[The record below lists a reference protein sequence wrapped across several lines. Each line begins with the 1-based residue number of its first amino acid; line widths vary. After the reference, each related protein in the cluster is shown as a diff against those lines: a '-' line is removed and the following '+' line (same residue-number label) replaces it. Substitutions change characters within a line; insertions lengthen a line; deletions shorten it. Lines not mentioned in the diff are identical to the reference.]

1 MSTIT
6 APAVPTQDLVTHGRL
21 QASDLPIHSLQL
33 PCARCGRTQA
43 AHGGIPPDCEGFVRP
58 VLPAGHAYVDELAE
72 GDWFRFLSRSG
83 QPAARVARHQPLDLD
98 EETGLL
104 QIRSAVPGTAD
115 VVHLVQRNTIVVVP
129 PTTPPTQVRVATG
142 APGSLPV
149 R

>member
-1 MSTIT
+1 MSTT
-6 APAVPTQDLVTHGRL
+6 TEAALPTQGHATPGRL

-43 AHGGIPPDCEGFVRP
+43 AHGGMPPDCEGFVRP
-58 VLPAGHAYVDELAE
+58 LLPSGHAYVDELAE
-72 GDWFRFLSRSG
+72 GDWFRFLSRNG
-83 QPAARVARHQPLDLD
+83 QPTARVARHQPLDLD

-104 QIRSAVPGTAD
+104 QIRSAIPGTAD

-129 PTTPPTQVRVATG
+129 PKTPPAQVRVATG
-142 APGSLPV
+142 ATGSLPV